1 MKKLYSCLTYFD
13 LSRLLGLKTQE
24 LRDILK
30 SNPVLKSLQPFT
42 NLSFDSAKLILS
54 AFNLKYKFKCI
65 SFINLKGGVGKTTTA
80 ATLATKSLQYAYKS
94 CLIDLDPQGSS
105 TTIFCDKSETE
116 LTIFYDLWSEPEKY
130 LPKSLINVESEL
142 FLLPSSLENSLLDAT
157 LTNPRYQKNAL
168 SEVCNV
174 LKNNQFELILVDC
187 PPSLGAA
194 VISTICASDI
204 IVIPVNN
211 DPLSLRGLNFT
222 MTEINSIC
230 DIFKL
235 KTPQIKIL
243 YTKYDKR
250 EKMTFETQK
259 ILEKNFR
266 DYLIPHYIKTSTA
279 YSNSFNNNRTIY
291 GSHSVN
297 KSKKDYDF
305 LFKYLLEINI

>member
-1 MKKLYSCLTYFD
+1 MKKLYSRLTYFD
-13 LSRLLGLKTQE
+13 LSRLLGLKTKE

-42 NLSFDSAKLILS
+42 RLSFDSAKLILS
-54 AFNLKYKFKCI
+54 EFNLKYKFKCI

-105 TTIFCDKSETE
+105 TTIFCDKNENE
-116 LTIFYDLWSEPEKY
+116 LTIFNDLWSEPEKY

-142 FLLPSSLENSLLDAT
+142 FILPSSLENSLLDAT

-168 SEVCNV
+168 SEACNV

-211 DPLSLRGLNFT
+211 DPLSLRGLKFT
-222 MTEINSIC
+222 MTE
-230 DIFKL
+230 
-235 KTPQIKIL
+235 
-243 YTKYDKR
+243 
-250 EKMTFETQK
+250 MTYETQK
-259 ILEKNFR
+259 FLEKNFR
-266 DYLIPHYIKTSTA
+266 DYLIPHYIKISTA
-279 YSNSFNNNRTIY
+279 YSKSFANNKTIY
-291 GSHSVN
+291 GSHGVN
-297 KSKKDYDF
+297 KSKKDYDY